1 MCEATATP
9 MSKLGALSAKHK
21 RFVQEYMVD
30 LNGTQ
35 AAIRAG
41 YSPKS
46 ASEQAYDLLRKPQ
59 IQEALAE
66 QVRARSERCKLTADN
81 VIKELMTLAFGNLGD
96 YHVVTEDGKGVYLD
110 LSKISNEQWKALKR
124 AKTKRYSDGRGEDAR
139 EILETEIEMHD
150 KKGPLIELGKHLGL
164 FRGEGNLSKEADVAK
179 AVADKEQR
187 HHDHL
192 AHFADRYRRA
202 LPAPKQPKPSTKAE
216 GKAKAK
222 VARASPSGR
231 RGART
236 SQRA

>member
-1 MCEATATP
+1 

-66 QVRARSERCKLTADN
+66 QVKARSERCKLTADQ
-81 VIKELMTLAFGNLGD
+81 VIGELMKLAFSNLAD
-96 YHVVTEDGKGVYLD
+96 YHLVTEGGLASLD
-110 LSKISNEQWKALKR
+110 LSKITTDQWAAIKR
-124 AKTKRYSDGRGEDAR
+124 IKIKRCLDGRGEDAR
-139 EILETEIEMHD
+139 MILETDIEMHD
-150 KKGPLIELGKHLGL
+150 KMGPLVNLGKHLGL
-164 FRGEGNLSKEADVAK
+164 FRGEGDVSSKEADAAK
-179 AVADKEQR
+179 VVADKEQR

-202 LPAPKQPKPSTKAE
+202 LPAPKQPEPSTKAE

>member
-1 MCEATATP
+1 

-66 QVRARSERCKLTADN
+66 QVRARSERCKLTADQ
-81 VIKELMTLAFGNLGD
+81 VIRELMKLAFGNLGD
-96 YHVVTEDGKGVYLD
+96 YHVLSESGLASLD
-110 LSKISNEQWKALKR
+110 LSKITNDQWAALKR
-124 AKTKRYSDGRGEDAR
+124 IKIKQYADGKGEDAR
-139 EILETEIEMHD
+139 DVIETEIEMHD

-164 FRGEGNLSKEADVAK
+164 FRGEGNVSKEADALKVT
-179 AVADKEQR
+179 ADKQQR
-187 HHDHL
+187 HVDHL
-192 AHFADRYRRA
+192 AHFAERYRKA
-202 LPAPKQPKPSTKAE
+202 LPAPKQPEPAAKAK
-216 GKAKAK
+216 GKAKAKAK
-222 VARASPSGR
+222 VA
-231 RGART
+231 
-236 SQRA
+236 

>member
-1 MCEATATP
+1 

-66 QVRARSERCKLTADN
+66 QVRARSERCKLTADQ
-81 VIKELMTLAFGNLGD
+81 VIGELMKLAFGNLGD
-96 YHVVTEDGKGVYLD
+96 YHVVTESGMASLD
-110 LSKISNEQWKALKR
+110 LSKITTDQWAAIKRLKIKQY
-124 AKTKRYSDGRGEDAR
+124 ADGLGEDAR
-139 EILETEIEMHD
+139 DILETDIEMHD

-164 FRGEGNLSKEADVAK
+164 FRGEGNVSKEADVAK